1 MVEAIVLAAGFSHR
15 MGAQNKLLLSFRE
28 QPMLRCVLEEL
39 IGTSIQRIIVVTGF
53 EHEKIVT
60 ILPPSEKIT
69 VAYNPNYHRGQITS
83 VQFGIQSL
91 SNDATGFMICL
102 SDMPFLTSDHYEE
115 VIRVFDHNLPVLTYP
130 IIAPNNGKR
139 PGNPVLFHR
148 QFIPDFLALTD
159 VETGKIIMQQYPQ
172 HVFKMMTTHPHYF
185 IDIDTPEDYQEY
197 ANRLLV

>member
-1 MVEAIVLAAGFSHR
+1 MIEAIVLAAGFSHR
-15 MGAQNKLLLSFRE
+15 MGAQNKLLLSFRD

-39 IGTSIQRIIVVTGF
+39 IDTSIQRIIVVTGF

-60 ILPPSEKIT
+60 IPPPSEKIT
-69 VAYNPNYHRGQITS
+69 VVYNPNYQRGQITS

-91 SNDATGFMICL
+91 SDDATGFMICL

-130 IIAPNNGKR
+130 IIVPNSGKR

-159 VETGKIIMQQYPQ
+159 AENGKIIMQRSSATC
-172 HVFKMMTTHPHYF
+172 FSMMTIHPHYF

-197 ANRLLV
+197 GNRFWV